1 MNAIF
6 DRLLSGKTV
15 GVAVSGGMDSMALLH
30 YAKKAEQ
37 KLNICVIAINIE
49 HGIRGQES
57 VSDSAFVKD
66 YCKSHD
72 IPLISFSV
80 DAIALSKTDG
90 ISVEESARKLR
101 YDCFDKVLKNNQCD
115 FILTAHHKSDLAE
128 SVLINLLR
136 GTSIK
141 GLKGIPYKR
150 DKFIRPLINTPKD
163 AIRAYVERENVPYI
177 NDSTNFDDLYTRNF
191 LRLKVI
197 PLLKERF
204 PQFEDGVLRL
214 SSLAEKEDE
223 FLDDLA
229 EKFVVETDGAIKIDL
244 SANEVLLNRAFIIA
258 LKKIGIKKDYEKK
271 HTDMLNS
278 LSTDK
283 NGVKICMPQGVTAVK
298 EYDFITLYKKTEKL
312 DLSIPFSLGETNF
325 NGKTIS
331 VKHFSK
337 ESDGLYFDL
346 DKLPKTAVFRT
357 RRDGDLF
364 KPFNSGTKKLKE
376 YLIDKKIPSR
386 LRDELILIADGNTVY
401 CIIGIEISDLVKT
414 DENTINKVQIN

>member
-6 DRLLSGKTV
+6 DGLLSGKTV
-15 GVAVSGGMDSMALLH
+15 GVAVSGGMDSMALLD
-30 YAKKAEQ
+30 YTKKAEQ
-37 KLNICVIAINIE
+37 KLNICVKAINIE
-49 HGIRGQES
+49 HGIRGEES
-57 VSDSAFVKD
+57 VNDSAFVKN
-66 YCKSHD
+66 YCKSQN

-80 DAIALSKTDG
+80 DAISLSKTDG

-101 YDCFDKVLKNNQCD
+101 YDCFHQVLNANQCD
-115 FILTAHHKSDLAE
+115 YILTAHHKSDLAE

-204 PQFEDGVLRL
+204 PQFEDGIVRL

-271 HTDMLNS
+271 HSDMLLN
-278 LSTDK
+278 LSKEK

-298 EYDFITLYKKTEKL
+298 EYDFITLFKQTQKSEQ
-312 DLSIPFSLGETNF
+312 IVPFSVGVTHFNDNKITVSTDNDNF
-325 NGKTIS
+325 S
-331 VKHFSK
+331 
-337 ESDGLYFDL
+337 GLYFDL

-386 LRDELILIADGNTVY
+386 LRDDLLLIAHENTVY
-401 CIIGIEISDLVKT
+401 CIVGVEISDLIKI
-414 DENTINKVQIN
+414 DENTVNKAYIN